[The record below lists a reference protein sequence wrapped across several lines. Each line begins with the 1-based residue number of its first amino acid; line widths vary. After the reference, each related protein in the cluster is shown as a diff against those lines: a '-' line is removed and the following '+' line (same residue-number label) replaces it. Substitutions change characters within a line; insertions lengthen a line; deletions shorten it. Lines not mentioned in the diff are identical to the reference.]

1 MTLLKR
7 NPRSLLTLSQ
17 PIIPS
22 PIKTKLLDMVKGLV
36 SLSLMYSPNGFKV
49 ILLSTKMRNLQHVV
63 FNAFLVLKYD
73 LNMFTLMVQKNSR
86 KLLTTCSFLMILQ
99 LHTNQPRTA
108 SLNVLFAVPKKELHV
123 LLFNQDSVAVSYTHL
138 TLPTTPYV

>member
-86 KLLTTCSFLMILQ
+86 KLLTTCSFLMILPLLMNQ
-99 LHTNQPRTA
+99 LLMA
-108 SLNVLFAVPKKELHV
+108 
-123 LLFNQDSVAVSYTHL
+123 
-138 TLPTTPYV
+138 